1 MINLCLKWSKCQIT
15 CSVKYST
22 IFCDIEYPYSSTVS
36 ISPNKS
42 DFAYGL
48 IRHALP

>member
-1 MINLCLKWSKCQIT
+1 MHGGAFNVCLIT
-15 CSVKYST
+15 YPIKYST
-22 IFCDIEYPYSSTVS
+22 IFCDVEHPYSSTVS